1 MKKRLG
7 PIVTVLFCLLATMP
21 IVYGQSVTGQIS
33 GNVVDAAGAV
43 IPGAAV
49 TLTND
54 LSQQVHSFTTD
65 SNGSFVFTS
74 LVPGNYSLKVTQAGL

>member
-1 MKKRLG
+1 MKRLG
-7 PIVTVLFCLLATMP
+7 PTVTVLFCLLATMP

-43 IPGAAV
+43 IPGVAV

-54 LSQQVHSFTTD
+54 LSQQAHSFT
-65 SNGSFVFTS
+65 SSEWRRGASS
-74 LVPGNYSLKVTQAGL
+74 G